1 MTDKI
6 LYFIMVP
13 MVYVAFGWLLI
24 GSFIRISGLLKAPDL
39 PHTLRIFPEKKTRAP
54 RLAAV
59 WDALTMPTVRIHKPL
74 LWFFLIVFHVGIAVL
89 LLAHLDL
96 IPQIR
101 ISSADSPHMIGY
113 GAVGVALTISVMYLL
128 FRRFRTPVRD
138 FSVPSD
144 YLLLF
149 LLFCAFLT
157 GDVISWGNSW
167 SPDGFVITKQ
177 DLGLY
182 LSNLVRFTFED
193 PRTLLSGSHYPLVA
207 LHVLLANLFLMVLPF
222 SKIMHSFFAIPLTS
236 LRRV

>member
-6 LYFIMVP
+6 FYFIMVP
-13 MVYVAFGWLLI
+13 MVYLAFAWFVI
-24 GSFIRISGLLKAPDL
+24 GSVMRIVSILRAPKMPNTLK
-39 PHTLRIFPEKKTRAP
+39 IFPEKEIRAP

-59 WDALTMPTVRIHKPL
+59 VDTFTMPTIRAHRPL
-74 LWFFLIVFHVGIAVL
+74 LWFFLIVFHVGVAL
-89 LLAHLDL
+89 LILGHLDL
-96 IPQIR
+96 LPQVR
-101 ISSADSPHMIGY
+101 IMSADSPHMIGY
-113 GAVGVALTISVMYLL
+113 GAVGVALTISILYLL
-128 FRRFRTPVRD
+128 FRRFRTPVRE

-149 LLFCAFLT
+149 LLFCIFLT

-182 LSNLVRFTFED
+182 LSSLVRFTFED
-193 PRTLLSGSHYPLVA
+193 PRSILSGSHYAVVA
-207 LHVLLANLFLMVLPF
+207 LHVLLANLFLMILPF
-222 SKIMHSFFAIPLTS
+222 SKIMHTFFALPMNT

>member
-13 MVYVAFGWLLI
+13 MVYLAFAWFLV
-24 GSFIRISGLLKAPDL
+24 GSIVKISGVLKAPKL
-39 PHTLRIFPEKKTRAP
+39 PNTLRIFPETKVRSP

-59 WDALTMPTVRIHKPL
+59 VDALTLPTVRIHKPL
-74 LWFFLIVFHVGIAVL
+74 LWFFLIVFHLGVGVL

-101 ISSADSPHMIGY
+101 ITAEDSPHMIGY
-113 GAVGVALTISVMYLL
+113 GAVGVVLTISVLYLL
-128 FRRFRTPVRD
+128 FRRFKTPVRE

-149 LLFCAFLT
+149 LLFCVFLT

-182 LSNLVRFTFED
+182 LSSLVQFTFED
-193 PRTLLSGSHYPLVA
+193 PRTVLSGSHYPLVA

-222 SKIMHSFFAIPLTS
+222 SKIMHSFFAIPLAT